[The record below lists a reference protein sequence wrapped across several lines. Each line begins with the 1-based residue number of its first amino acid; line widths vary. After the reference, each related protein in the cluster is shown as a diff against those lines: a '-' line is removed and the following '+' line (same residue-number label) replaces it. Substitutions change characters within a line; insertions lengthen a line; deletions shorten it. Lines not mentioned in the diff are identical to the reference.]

1 MAELPCIE
9 REDLEKYMK
18 KYFAKNY
25 GACKRF
31 SVLVVG
37 ETGSGKSTLINN
49 LLGTELTPVGQTV
62 DSSTADI
69 VSLDGDVEGVPVRL
83 FDTPG
88 LGDTRQG
95 MDENILADIK
105 EVLQKTEINVVVF
118 CFKMSE
124 NKLRNSLVRIFQE
137 YTKVGVKWQQS
148 VIALTFADALPKP
161 RAEMKAAKQ
170 RGEEFSMQ
178 KHFNKKFNEWD
189 THLREV
195 LQKECGVNQVKI
207 CPTTDIIDEKLPNDE
222 RWFVPF
228 WLDVLEILNP
238 GAKVAFLEMH
248 QQKIRDDGDSRF
260 QFTEYEVGRLQ
271 QIMLRDILMFNAI
284 VNPQFRPFLPLMIT
298 LEVLDSLLKGAKEE
312 ELEETANDEENE
324 YDFMQ

>member
-25 GACKRF
+25 GTCKRF

-49 LLGTELTPVGQTV
+49 LLGTELTSVGHTV

-95 MDENILADIK
+95 MDEKILVDIK
-105 EVLQKTEINVVVF
+105 EVLQKNEINAVVF

-148 VIALTFADALPKP
+148 VIALTFADALPNP

-207 CPTTDIIDEKLPNDE
+207 CPTTDIIDVKLPNDE

-260 QFTEYEVGRLQ
+260 QFTEDEVGRLQ

-284 VNPQFRPFLPLMIT
+284 VNPQFRPFLQLMIT